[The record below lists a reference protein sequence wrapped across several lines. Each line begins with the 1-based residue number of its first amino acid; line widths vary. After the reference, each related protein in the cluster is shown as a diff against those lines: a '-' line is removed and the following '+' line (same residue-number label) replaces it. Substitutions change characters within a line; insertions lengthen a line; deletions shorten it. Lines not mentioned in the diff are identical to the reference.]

1 MSSRYAKM
9 RLERIEKM
17 GEEMMEILPQ
27 VTKQKSATNSVS
39 RLTWTVMNCAWC
51 RRRKR
56 LPRSLHEGDL
66 PRHFICDHHFLQR
79 FRGSKVTTWKQLVVV
94 QNQSII
100 QLPENIHMLSLP
112 TSLKTSLKMLS
123 DLRMEM
129 SDWTART
136 QHSRFFLLFRSR
148 LMAIS
153 SLVGMCCRWCTRN
166 SIS

>member
-56 LPRSLHEGDL
+56 LPRSLHEGD
-66 PRHFICDHHFLQR
+66 FQDISSVIIISY
-79 FRGSKVTTWKQLVVV
+79 RGSEAAKLLRG
-94 QNQSII
+94 N
-100 QLPENIHMLSLP
+100 NSLWSKINP
-112 TSLKTSLKMLS
+112 
-123 DLRMEM
+123 
-129 SDWTART
+129 
-136 QHSRFFLLFRSR
+136 
-148 LMAIS
+148 
-153 SLVGMCCRWCTRN
+153 
-166 SIS
+166 